1 MSHKF
6 NQDKPPNRQTSAMS
20 SAEPIRVLVFSRT
33 VAYRHDSIP
42 ASIKALEDLA
52 ATSSTTAHPFVT
64 TATEDPTIFTPSGLS
79 QFRVIILLQCSGEFL
94 DSSQLE
100 ALKGFVH
107 SGGGVVGIHCA
118 SFGMESS
125 EWYGRLIGGV
135 FKNHPEPQMAKIRS
149 VVNNMDHLLLAGL
162 LKRLQDESE
171 GKKRMFGVT
180 TNKEWEWDWFDEYYN
195 FKTNPWDNPHLQ
207 ILLEVNEETY
217 TGGTHGERHP
227 LAWAQEFEGGR
238 SFYNSLGH
246 FDEAYLEDPGFM
258 RFIYKAILWT
268 ARLDS

>member
-1 MSHKF
+1 M
-6 NQDKPPNRQTSAMS
+6 A
-20 SAEPIRVLVFSRT
+20 SAEPFKVLVFSRT

-52 ATSSTTAHPFVT
+52 ASSSTTAHPFVT
-64 TATEDPTIFTPSGLS
+64 TATEDPTIFTPSSLS
-79 QFRVIILLQCSGEFL
+79 HFKVIILLQCSGEFL

-107 SGGGVVGIHCA
+107 SGGGIVAIHCA

-135 FKNHPEPQMAKIRS
+135 FKDHPEPQMAKIRP
-149 VVNNMDHLLLAGL
+149 VINNQDHPLLAGIS
-162 LKRLQDESE
+162 KRPEGESKE
-171 GKKRMFGVT
+171 KKKMFGVT
-180 TNKEWEWDWFDEYYN
+180 ADKEWVWDWFDEYYN
-195 FKTNPWDNPHLQ
+195 FKTNPWDNPNLQ
-207 ILLEVNEETY
+207 ILLEVNEKTY

-227 LAWAQEFEGGR
+227 LAWAQKFEGGR
-238 SFYNSLGH
+238 LFYNSLGH

-258 RFIYKAILWT
+258 EFIHRGILWT
-268 ARLDS
+268 ARLGY